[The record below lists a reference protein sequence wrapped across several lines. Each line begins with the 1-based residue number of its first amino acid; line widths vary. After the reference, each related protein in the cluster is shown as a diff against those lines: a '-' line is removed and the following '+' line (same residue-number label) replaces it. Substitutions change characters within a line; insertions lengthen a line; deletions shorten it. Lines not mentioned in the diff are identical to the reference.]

1 MKRLQS
7 LAAPACITFGSRSI
21 EAHGTA
27 VRLSG
32 RPDTATQ
39 HVASEP
45 PSPTRRLRSGMTII
59 EVLIATAMTLLIMLA
74 LAQGFK
80 TLSDGVTAGRARLTH
95 SDQLRGMSGLLKSD
109 LNGLTVTTNTLPQTQ
124 QSASGY
130 FMIYDGPISDSTAML
145 FNYLPNAT
153 LPEERLSASRWSDID
168 DTMAFTAKAKDG
180 EWFRGRIP
188 LALMKIHQAKKM
200 NFTPTIS
207 EADWLT
213 DVAIASEYA
222 EIVWFMRPL
231 NDAGS
236 LDMNENAID
245 DNNVSPTPPVNSV
258 VDQIPV
264 LDCRMADLS
273 PGQDGVPDP
282 DGMPDRIALCRRVL
296 LIRPDL
302 DITPPSNLA
311 LLTDYRITA
320 RPTPLRVNDTN
331 TFRYQMRFAYQRMD
345 VSVRPKFDPVRNGF
359 VLETNSLADLQL
371 PENRFAHFV
380 MPTEFRTADGNSF
393 DSGPAATLPILALTP
408 EDPSTLNAHY
418 VRMTNLAFGNLLQT
432 STAPVPAN
440 PAYGTLRPADRGF
453 IPAAFMRVNL
463 KRDSNSNLVAT
474 PTLEEVVASNVVGF
488 DIRGFD
494 PTAQLLTNPGADGA
508 WGIAGYDDDGSGNPP
523 DNRNEAGWPGTDDL
537 IVGPSDPGYALMLRK
552 MEAQIP
558 DLVVANSG
566 AFVDLG
572 WGRKVVNQIENAGM
586 THTLTGTDAGMTHFQ
601 KDWAALISR
610 QSAIWSSSLSGFE
623 PMLTGGIAVPTLSLR
638 KAGRVNIPNAIYQP
652 VYDTFTDYYESD
664 GSRQEFGISADGLEP
679 YGGSKSAPPPP
690 SIDMGTNGWDDPV
703 AGVSNGVIDDDIERE
718 TSPPFRMRLP
728 SVQIKFRVQD
738 QTAGTLQELSMV
750 HDLTGS
756 GN

>member
-21 EAHGTA
+21 EAHGIA

-188 LALMKIHQAKKM
+188 LALMKIHQINKGASL
-200 NFTPTIS
+200 TIT

-236 LDMNENAID
+236 LNMFEDPND
-245 DNNVSPTPPVNSV
+245 YNNDTIVLRDNSV

-311 LLTDYRITA
+311 LLNDYRITA

-345 VSVRPKFDPVRNGF
+345 VSVRPKFDPGRSGF

-380 MPTEFRTADGNSF
+380 MPTTTTFNVAGNTI

-494 PTAQLLTNPGADGA
+494 PTAQLLTNQGADGA
-508 WGIAGYDDDGSGNPP
+508 WGIAGYDDDGANGQ
-523 DNRNEAGWPGTDDL
+523 DNLNEAGWPGTDDL

-552 MEAQIP
+552 MEAP
-558 DLVVANSG
+558 FSMDLVVANSG

-572 WGRKVVNQIENAGM
+572 WGRKVVNQLENAGM
-586 THTLTGTDAGMTHFQ
+586 THTLTGTDAGMTHFT
-601 KDWAALISR
+601 KAAALISR
-610 QSAIWSSSLSGFE
+610 QSAIWSSSLSGFD
-623 PMLTGGIAVPTLSLR
+623 PMLAGNVAATTISLAR
-638 KAGRVNIPNAIYQP
+638 AGRFNAANAIYQP

-664 GSRQEFGISADGLEP
+664 GNRQEFGISANGLIA
-679 YGGSKSAPPPP
+679 YGGQGSTGNP
-690 SIDMGTNGWDDPV
+690 SPDTGTNGWDDPV
-703 AGVSNGVIDDDIERE
+703 AGAVANGVIDDDIERE